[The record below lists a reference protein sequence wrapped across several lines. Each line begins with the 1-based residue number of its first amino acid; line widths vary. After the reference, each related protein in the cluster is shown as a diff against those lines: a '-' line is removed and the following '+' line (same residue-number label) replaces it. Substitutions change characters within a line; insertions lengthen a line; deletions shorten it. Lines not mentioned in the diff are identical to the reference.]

1 MKSAKVLIP
10 SGVLGLGFDLK
21 ALNSGMKNK
30 PDIIAIDGG
39 STDSGPF
46 SLGSGTSKYSRAA
59 VKAEWKSLMLAR
71 EKAKIP
77 LIVGSSGTC
86 GTNGMVDWMENI
98 TIELAKELDQSLK
111 IAKLYCEQDKNYIK
125 NNFKNN
131 KVSRLY
137 PAPFLDINLID
148 DMTNIVALAGA
159 EQIQECLKTGA
170 DIILA
175 GRTTDTAIISA
186 LPLMKG
192 ASPGASWH
200 GAKIAECG
208 ALCSSNPTSGV
219 VLIEFD
225 EIGFTVEAM
234 AKNAFCTPDTV
245 AAHMLYENADPFIL
259 LEPGGHMDVT
269 NACYNPINKRKVRV
283 EGATWHPSKIYN
295 VKLEGARVV
304 GYQTS
309 LLVLLRDNNY
319 VQTVKEWT
327 EKLSKF
333 LKKEIKL
340 RMKLSISDYSL
351 DFRHIGLN
359 STLGELEKNEGN
371 PVEVGVLC
379 IVTSKRNKLS
389 TEIAKLINPFL
400 LHFPLTNDEELPT
413 FAFPYSPVHSDRGCV
428 YEFSLNHLLELNNL
442 MDAFQI
448 KISEV

>member
-1 MKSAKVLIP
+1 MKSTKVLVP

-86 GTNGMVDWMENI
+86 GTNYMVDWMEDI

-131 KVSRLY
+131 KVSPLN
-137 PAPFLDINLID
+137 PAPYLDINLID
-148 DMTNIVALAGA
+148 NMTNIVALAGA

-170 DIILA
+170 DIILT

-192 ASPGASWH
+192 ADPGASWH

-219 VLIEFD
+219 ILVEFD

-295 VKLEGARVV
+295 VKLEGARIV

-319 VQTVKEWT
+319 VQNVKEWT

-340 RMKLSISDYSL
+340 RMKLDISDYSL

-359 STLGELEKNEGN
+359 STLGELEKNRGN

-400 LHFPLTNDEELPT
+400 LHFPLTINEELPT

-428 YEFSLNHLLELNNL
+428 YEFSLNHLLELNNP